1 MHILFLTDNFPPE
14 GNAPASRT
22 YDHAIR
28 WVNAG
33 CKVTVITC
41 APNFPHGRVYKGYKN
56 KLLSREWIDGIRVWR
71 VGTFMSSNQGFILRT
86 LDFLS
91 FMVAAA
97 FWGLFVPKPDVVVGT
112 SPQFFTAIAAYW
124 LALVKRAKFV
134 FELRDLWPA
143 TVTAV
148 GVMRRN
154 VAILLLEKIEIF
166 LYRRA
171 DLIISVTQSFV
182 DELIGRGIDRKK
194 LVIVRNG
201 ADLSTYFPKDT
212 ALARSQLASEL
223 AGKFVFGYVGTHGRC
238 HALEHLLDAAAS
250 ITDVDVTILMAGGGE
265 DKERLDRMIEEQ
277 GLVNIVSLPMQ
288 PKELMPDIWAMCD
301 VAIVHLKDD
310 PVFSTVIPS
319 KIFEALAMGKPLIY
333 SGPVGEASQLI
344 ADTGCGFI
352 CPPESGAELARGMV
366 GFKSIVSD
374 CPTVEGRC
382 VDAAKKFDRDTL
394 ALSMLNAM
402 EEVLP

>member
-1 MHILFLTDNFPPE
+1 MHVLFITDNFPPE

-22 YDHAIR
+22 YEHASR
-28 WVNAG
+28 WVDAG
-33 CKVTVITC
+33 CQVTVITC
-41 APNFPHGRVYKGYKN
+41 APNSPYGQVYAGYTN
-56 KLLSREWIDGIRVWR
+56 KLLSREWVDGIRVWR
-71 VGTFMSSNQGFILRT
+71 VGTFISPNQGFILRI

-91 FMVAAA
+91 FMVAAS

-143 TVTAV
+143 TVIAV
-148 GVMRRN
+148 GAMRRN
-154 VAILLLEKIEIF
+154 IAIVLLERIEIF

-171 DLIISVTQSFV
+171 DLIVSVTQSFV
-182 DELIGRGIDRKK
+182 EDLVGRGIDPSK
-194 LVIVRNG
+194 LIVVRNG

-212 ALARSQLASEL
+212 ELARSRLATEL

-250 ITDVDVTILMAGGGE
+250 ITDVGVTILMAGGGE
-265 DKERLDRMIEEQ
+265 DKERLDRIIEEQ
-277 GLVNIVSLPMQ
+277 GLLNVVSLPLQ

-301 VAIVHLKDD
+301 VAIVHLKND
-310 PVFSTVIPS
+310 PLFSTVIPS

-333 SGPVGEASQLI
+333 SGPEGEASRLI

-352 CPPESGAELARGMV
+352 CPPESGAQLSKGMED
-366 GFKSIVSD
+366 FKR
-374 CPTVEGRC
+374 TVCDSPALEGQC
-382 VDAAKKFDRDTL
+382 VDVAKKFDRDTL
-394 ALSMLNAM
+394 AMSMLNAM
-402 EEVLP
+402 EEIVP